1 MKNLCILLFLVV
13 SCLMVIH
20 GTRKTG
26 RCWIA
31 KRSSGYSVVCDSSRF
46 PRSKV
51 SEKKTPVKPA
61 KERTRRRKIRLTIQC
76 QEQATPWTSES
87 NILTALSTL
96 FTIKCPEATFLRE
109 TAVKRNE
116 TQLRMQYKC
125 CSLK

>member
-1 MKNLCILLFLVV
+1 MTGHCIIITLFIYLFIYFIYIY
-13 SCLMVIH
+13 LILQ
-20 GTRKTG
+20 
-26 RCWIA
+26 
-31 KRSSGYSVVCDSSRF
+31 
-46 PRSKV
+46 V
-51 SEKKTPVKPA
+51 SEKKAPVKPP

-76 QEQATPWTSES
+76 KEQTTPWTSES

-125 CSLK
+125 LSLIHI